1 MKRYNTI
8 FIRILSITLPS
19 FLVLSLIISISCIK
33 ISENVL
39 LKEVVEIANRN
50 LIQVKNSLLEYNTEI
65 AVAIS
70 KISNSKEFKAYI
82 TADNPS
88 SSEQL
93 NLVLEIGRYMDTYR
107 EYLTPQDSYFMI
119 AGAEG
124 NESRYYSSNTSKWGS
139 APTDFIDRFLMVDGH
154 LITGTN
160 YHIDKELFKG
170 ASPFE
175 NNIFVTKSLIDA
187 QKNFY
192 GYVVLVLDEKYIA
205 SIYEDYITSGMTI
218 SVISNTGDILS
229 SSDKERLF
237 TANEELINL
246 IKDHSEELSDTDT
259 VKVIK
264 NDKETI
270 LALYLPFYDA
280 YLVEEINPLIVFSSL
295 HSIADKIIFIILVT
309 LLIVGFVVFIATRNI
324 TKPLR
329 YLSERMLFTVTHDF
343 RGQMIEPQGS
353 NELIL
358 ITQAYNTMLN
368 DIKEHVKN
376 LVSEQEERRKAE
388 LNALQMQINPHF
400 LYNTLTSIKYLA
412 KQQRLD
418 EVDETI
424 HSLISIL
431 QNVIGK
437 TDSMTTVRDEIEN
450 LGYFIYINQV
460 RYGNGI
466 KVDYQIA
473 RDCYDLMMPK
483 LIIQPFIENAF
494 FHGFVGTDVGNITV
508 FINSDEEL
516 LMIEV
521 IDNGVGM
528 ANSETTINEK
538 KYHFSGIGINNVHER
553 IQLLNSDEELLMI
566 EVIDNGVGMANSET
580 TINEKKYHFSGIGIN
595 NVHERIQLLYGEE
608 YGIEVYSEVGEGTSI
623 IIKLP
628 KIGQMT

>member
-50 LIQVKNSLLEYNTEI
+50 LIQVKNNLLEYNTEI

-553 IQLLNSDEELLMI
+553 IQLL
-566 EVIDNGVGMANSET
+566 
-580 TINEKKYHFSGIGIN
+580 
-595 NVHERIQLLYGEE
+595 YGEE

-628 KIGQMT
+628 KIEPMT

>member
-309 LLIVGFVVFIATRNI
+309 LLIVGFVVFITTRNI

-553 IQLLNSDEELLMI
+553 IQLL
-566 EVIDNGVGMANSET
+566 
-580 TINEKKYHFSGIGIN
+580 
-595 NVHERIQLLYGEE
+595 YGEE

-628 KIGQMT
+628 KIEPMT

>member
-450 LGYFIYINQV
+450 LGYFIYINQI

-553 IQLLNSDEELLMI
+553 IQLL
-566 EVIDNGVGMANSET
+566 
-580 TINEKKYHFSGIGIN
+580 
-595 NVHERIQLLYGEE
+595 YGEE

-628 KIGQMT
+628 KIEPMT

>member
-39 LKEVVEIANRN
+39 LNEVIEIANRN
-50 LIQVKNSLLEYNTEI
+50 LMQAKSNLLDYNTE
-65 AVAIS
+65 VAIAIN
-70 KISNSKEFKAYI
+70 KISSSKEFKAYI
-82 TADNPS
+82 TADHPS
-88 SSEQL
+88 SNEQF

-107 EYLTPQDSYFMI
+107 EYLTPHDSYFMI
-119 AGAEG
+119 VGAKEG
-124 NESRYYSSNTSKWGS
+124 ENRYYSSNTSKWGS

-154 LITGTN
+154 LITRLS
-160 YHIDKELFKG
+160 YYADKDLFKDV
-170 ASPFE
+170 SPFE

-192 GYVVLVLDEKYIA
+192 GYVILVLDEKYIS
-205 SIYEDYITSGMTI
+205 SIYEDYVTSGMTI
-218 SVISNTGDILS
+218 SLISNAGDILS
-229 SSDKERLF
+229 SSDKEQLF
-237 TANEELINL
+237 TTNEELINL
-246 IKDHSEELSDTDT
+246 IKDNSDELSEN

-264 NDKETI
+264 NDRETV
-270 LALYLPFYDA
+270 LAVYLPFYNS
-280 YLVEEINPLIVFSSL
+280 YLVEEVNPLIVFSSL
-295 HSIADKIIFIILVT
+295 YSIADKMIFIILIT
-309 LLIVGFVVFIATRNI
+309 LLIVGFIVFITTRNI

-343 RGQMIEPQGS
+343 RGPMMEPQGS

-358 ITQAYNTMLN
+358 MTKAYNTMLS

-473 RDCYDLMMPK
+473 QDCYDLMIPK

-508 FINSDEEL
+508 FISSDEEL

-521 IDNGVGM
+521 IDNGGGM
-528 ANSETTINEK
+528 SNSETTI
-538 KYHFSGIGINNVHER
+538 S
-553 IQLLNSDEELLMI
+553 
-566 EVIDNGVGMANSET
+566 
-580 TINEKKYHFSGIGIN
+580 EKKYHFSGIGIN
-595 NVHERIQLLYGEE
+595 NVHERIQLLYGEK
-608 YGIEVYSEVGEGTSI
+608 YGIEVYSEIGEGTSI

-628 KIGQMT
+628 KIEYMT

>member
-553 IQLLNSDEELLMI
+553 IQLL
-566 EVIDNGVGMANSET
+566 
-580 TINEKKYHFSGIGIN
+580 
-595 NVHERIQLLYGEE
+595 YGEE

-628 KIGQMT
+628 KIEPMT

>member
-246 IKDHSEELSDTDT
+246 IKDHSEELSDT

-309 LLIVGFVVFIATRNI
+309 LLIVGFVVFITTRNI

-553 IQLLNSDEELLMI
+553 IQLL
-566 EVIDNGVGMANSET
+566 
-580 TINEKKYHFSGIGIN
+580 
-595 NVHERIQLLYGEE
+595 YGEE

-628 KIGQMT
+628 KIEPMT

>member
-246 IKDHSEELSDTDT
+246 IKDHSEELSDT

-553 IQLLNSDEELLMI
+553 IQLL
-566 EVIDNGVGMANSET
+566 
-580 TINEKKYHFSGIGIN
+580 
-595 NVHERIQLLYGEE
+595 YGEE

-628 KIGQMT
+628 KIEPMT

>member
-82 TADNPS
+82 TAGNPS

-264 NDKETI
+264 NDKESI

-553 IQLLNSDEELLMI
+553 IQLL
-566 EVIDNGVGMANSET
+566 
-580 TINEKKYHFSGIGIN
+580 
-595 NVHERIQLLYGEE
+595 YGEE

-628 KIGQMT
+628 KIEPMT

>member
-205 SIYEDYITSGMTI
+205 SIYEDYITSEMTI

-553 IQLLNSDEELLMI
+553 IQLL
-566 EVIDNGVGMANSET
+566 
-580 TINEKKYHFSGIGIN
+580 
-595 NVHERIQLLYGEE
+595 YGEE

-628 KIGQMT
+628 KIEPMT

>member
-424 HSLISIL
+424 HSLIAIL

-553 IQLLNSDEELLMI
+553 IQLL
-566 EVIDNGVGMANSET
+566 
-580 TINEKKYHFSGIGIN
+580 
-595 NVHERIQLLYGEE
+595 YGEE

-628 KIGQMT
+628 KIEPMT

>member
-259 VKVIK
+259 VKFIK

-358 ITQAYNTMLN
+358 MTQAYNTMLN

-508 FINSDEEL
+508 FINSDE
-516 LMIEV
+516 
-521 IDNGVGM
+521 
-528 ANSETTINEK
+528 
-538 KYHFSGIGINNVHER
+538 R
-553 IQLLNSDEELLMI
+553 LLMI

-628 KIGQMT
+628 KIEQMT

>member
-376 LVSEQEERRKAE
+376 LVSEQKERRKAE

-553 IQLLNSDEELLMI
+553 IQLL
-566 EVIDNGVGMANSET
+566 
-580 TINEKKYHFSGIGIN
+580 
-595 NVHERIQLLYGEE
+595 YGEE

-628 KIGQMT
+628 KIEPMT

>member
-309 LLIVGFVVFIATRNI
+309 LLIVGFVVFITTRNI

-494 FHGFVGTDVGNITV
+494 FHGFVGTDVGNITI
-508 FINSDEEL
+508 FI
-516 LMIEV
+516 
-521 IDNGVGM
+521 
-528 ANSETTINEK
+528 
-538 KYHFSGIGINNVHER
+538 
-553 IQLLNSDEELLMI
+553 NSDEELLMI

-628 KIGQMT
+628 KIEPMT

>member
-124 NESRYYSSNTSKWGS
+124 SESRYYSSNTSKWGS

-160 YHIDKELFKG
+160 YHTDKELFKG

-553 IQLLNSDEELLMI
+553 IQLL
-566 EVIDNGVGMANSET
+566 
-580 TINEKKYHFSGIGIN
+580 
-595 NVHERIQLLYGEE
+595 YGEE

>member
-205 SIYEDYITSGMTI
+205 SIYEDYITSEMTI

-343 RGQMIEPQGS
+343 RGQLIEPQGS

-553 IQLLNSDEELLMI
+553 IQLL
-566 EVIDNGVGMANSET
+566 
-580 TINEKKYHFSGIGIN
+580 
-595 NVHERIQLLYGEE
+595 YGEE

-628 KIGQMT
+628 KIEPMT

>member
-124 NESRYYSSNTSKWGS
+124 NESRYYSSNTLKWGS
-139 APTDFIDRFLMVDGH
+139 APTDFINRFLMVDGH

-553 IQLLNSDEELLMI
+553 IQLL
-566 EVIDNGVGMANSET
+566 
-580 TINEKKYHFSGIGIN
+580 
-595 NVHERIQLLYGEE
+595 YGEE

>member
-376 LVSEQEERRKAE
+376 LVSEQKERRKAE

-450 LGYFIYINQV
+450 LGYFIYINQI

-553 IQLLNSDEELLMI
+553 IQLL
-566 EVIDNGVGMANSET
+566 
-580 TINEKKYHFSGIGIN
+580 
-595 NVHERIQLLYGEE
+595 YGEE

-628 KIGQMT
+628 KIEPMT

>member
-494 FHGFVGTDVGNITV
+494 FHGFVGTDVGNITI
-508 FINSDEEL
+508 FI
-516 LMIEV
+516 
-521 IDNGVGM
+521 
-528 ANSETTINEK
+528 
-538 KYHFSGIGINNVHER
+538 
-553 IQLLNSDEELLMI
+553 NSDEELLMI

-628 KIGQMT
+628 KIEPMT

>member
-50 LIQVKNSLLEYNTEI
+50 LIQVKNNLLEYNTEI

-343 RGQMIEPQGS
+343 RGQLIEPQGS

-553 IQLLNSDEELLMI
+553 IQLL
-566 EVIDNGVGMANSET
+566 
-580 TINEKKYHFSGIGIN
+580 
-595 NVHERIQLLYGEE
+595 YGEE

-628 KIGQMT
+628 KIEPMT

>member
-400 LYNTLTSIKYLA
+400 LYNTLTSIKYLV

-553 IQLLNSDEELLMI
+553 IQLL
-566 EVIDNGVGMANSET
+566 
-580 TINEKKYHFSGIGIN
+580 
-595 NVHERIQLLYGEE
+595 YGEE

-628 KIGQMT
+628 KIEPMT

>member
-160 YHIDKELFKG
+160 YHIDEELFKG

-553 IQLLNSDEELLMI
+553 IQLL
-566 EVIDNGVGMANSET
+566 
-580 TINEKKYHFSGIGIN
+580 
-595 NVHERIQLLYGEE
+595 YGEE

-628 KIGQMT
+628 KIEPMT

>member
-160 YHIDKELFKG
+160 YHTDKELFKG

-553 IQLLNSDEELLMI
+553 IQLL
-566 EVIDNGVGMANSET
+566 
-580 TINEKKYHFSGIGIN
+580 
-595 NVHERIQLLYGEE
+595 YGEE

>member
-124 NESRYYSSNTSKWGS
+124 NESRYYSSNTLKWGS

-553 IQLLNSDEELLMI
+553 IQLL
-566 EVIDNGVGMANSET
+566 
-580 TINEKKYHFSGIGIN
+580 
-595 NVHERIQLLYGEE
+595 YGEE

>member
-553 IQLLNSDEELLMI
+553 IQLL
-566 EVIDNGVGMANSET
+566 
-580 TINEKKYHFSGIGIN
+580 
-595 NVHERIQLLYGEE
+595 YGEE

>member
-309 LLIVGFVVFIATRNI
+309 LLIVGFVAFIATRNI

-553 IQLLNSDEELLMI
+553 IQLL
-566 EVIDNGVGMANSET
+566 
-580 TINEKKYHFSGIGIN
+580 
-595 NVHERIQLLYGEE
+595 YGEE

-628 KIGQMT
+628 KIEPMT